1 MPGQILKRLKY
12 RTSTHAAL
20 KIFEGLKYRA
30 STHALTNIYAK
41 NQASTRASATE
52 VLG

>member
-12 RTSTHAAL
+12 QTSTRGL

-30 STHALTNIYAK
+30 STRTLTNIYAK
-41 NQASTRASATE
+41 DPKALATE